1 MRPDWN
7 HLQAPRYVWQ
17 GRLGIEPTTRGFGD
31 RIASLRTFAPVLRI
45 QLFAFA
51 TASERKTVVSPENR
65 EAIQLKKFLSARAFY
80 GEERAINRCR
90 EESNLAAWGIE
101 HPPRPSGPGPSR
113 MA

>member
-65 EAIQLKKFLSARAFY
+65 EAIQLKKVLIRESFLR
-80 GEERAINRCR
+80 
-90 EESNLAAWGIE
+90 
-101 HPPRPSGPGPSR
+101 
-113 MA
+113 